1 MRRGGRGWH
10 TIGPARTA
18 FPRRARTMRTASL
31 LLPAALTASLL
42 VPACQTVPG
51 TGRTQFNLVPL
62 GQQIQMGEQAYEE
75 MLADATIITSGPDY
89 EMVQR
94 VGRRIAA
101 AAADLYPDPA
111 RAFDWEFRLVQDDEM
126 VNAWALPGGKCAVYT
141 GLLPVT
147 RDEAGLAVV
156 LGHEAAH
163 AIAQH
168 GAERITQG
176 MGLQIGLEVV
186 ETYLGRSD
194 RMSPAARQS
203 LMAALGLGA
212 NVGVL
217 LPFSRKHESEADEL
231 GLYIAARAGYDPQAA
246 IGLWQRM
253 AALGGGRPP
262 EFLSTH
268 PSEETRI
275 RRLQRAM
282 PRALEY
288 YRQAQAEQ
296 GGPTR

>member
-1 MRRGGRGWH
+1 M
-10 TIGPARTA
+10 PVA
-18 FPRRARTMRTASL
+18 L
-31 LLPAALTASLL
+31 AAPL
-42 VPACQTVPG
+42 VLPACQTVPG
-51 TGRTQFNLVPL
+51 TGRSQFNLVPL
-62 GQQIQMGEQAYEE
+62 GEQIQMGEQAYQE
-75 MLADATIITSGPDY
+75 MLAGATIITSGPEY

-101 AAADLYPDPA
+101 AAEKLFPDPA
-111 RAFDWEFRLVQDDEM
+111 RKFDWEFKLVKDDQV
-126 VNAWALPGGKCAVYT
+126 VNAWALPGGKCAVYS

-168 GAERITQG
+168 GAERISQG
-176 MGLQIGLEVV
+176 MGLQVGLEIVDA
-186 ETYLGRSD
+186 YLKGSD
-194 RMSPAARQS
+194 RLSGGTRDS

-212 NVGVL
+212 NVGIM

-231 GLYIAARAGYDPQAA
+231 GLYIAARAGYDPRAA

-253 AALGGGRPP
+253 ASLGGSRPP

-282 PRALEY
+282 PKALEY

-296 GGPTR
+296 GQADR